1 MVFLLFFFY
10 GEFQWAR
17 LTPFLFKGGKY
28 EWMANVDIYSAFL
41 GCELSMLLFSYSNKR
56 TKLIQS
62 TMWANLITTGSY
74 VYMAF
79 ILFGIYSLKQLQTKN
94 FPVLDALA
102 YIRFPF
108 VERVENLFYGFFI
121 FSVIFSMLM
130 YVWAAKEMLHQIV
143 PKVKGN
149 AIGFFI
155 MLAAYFVAII
165 PDILNKVGEWL
176 SILSM
181 IEVGVAF
188 GLPIVLIVVLLIQ
201 NNGGKQA
208 YE

>member
-1 MVFLLFFFY
+1 M
-10 GEFQWAR
+10 
-17 LTPFLFKGGKY
+17 TPFLFKGGKY